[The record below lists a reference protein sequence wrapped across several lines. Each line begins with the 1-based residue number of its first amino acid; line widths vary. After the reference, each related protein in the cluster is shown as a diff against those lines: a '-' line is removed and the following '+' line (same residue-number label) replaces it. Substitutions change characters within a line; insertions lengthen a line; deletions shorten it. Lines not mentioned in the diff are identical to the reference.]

1 MNKYAKSIRTK
12 SESTPPQ
19 VLFVSGF
26 DLARRVGRELN
37 KSNYLKKDFIFYILN
52 FNSAIILKNSLYLS
66 LGRLEGR

>member
-26 DLARRVGRELN
+26 DLARSVGKELN
-37 KSNYLKKDFIFYILN
+37 KSNYLKKDFIFYIFN
-52 FNSAIILKNSLYLS
+52 FNLQLYLKIAYI
-66 LGRLEGR
+66 LDEENFHQ